1 MQIFQLLDGEGLII
15 CKSEGNITFLKVSS
29 NNYLNCYANISNS
42 GW

>member
-1 MQIFQLLDGEGLII
+1 MQIFQLLDGKSLIS

-29 NNYLNCYANISNS
+29 NNYLNIYANISNS